1 MADHLRD
8 VTKKVDFIS
17 RETAIRSAF
26 KLCRNTDYPFIDD
39 IQNAIEEIPAADVV
53 EVVHCKDCYA
63 YQRDPDSAKAAGL
76 NPAEYCALLR
86 CEFGPGG
93 FCSYG
98 RRADNG

>member
-1 MADHLRD
+1 M
-8 VTKKVDFIS
+8 VDKDTNVPNKMVYIS
-17 RETAIRSAF
+17 QERVIELLTMVLDYWNVGYAIDSM
-26 KLCRNTDYPFIDD
+26 N
-39 IQNAIEEIPAADVV
+39 EIPSADVV